1 MMLIKKGAGES
12 SGTKK
17 VPVCGTWILVVTQ
30 ALISFCGNLQIGL
43 FEDRIQRFLWIRI
56 LELDC

>member
-1 MMLIKKGAGES
+1 MLLIKKGAGES
-12 SGTKK
+12 LGTKK

-43 FEDRIQRFLWIRI
+43 FEDGFNVFFG
-56 LELDC
+56 